1 MFGFNYIKFDS
12 MDYVI
17 HYRNG
22 KVRRKGNGL
31 SFFYFTANSSLV
43 SIPVK
48 NIDLPFIFEEI
59 TSDFQRVT
67 IQGQLTFKISKPDL
81 LSKQMDFTVN
91 SNKRHATD
99 DMEKLRQRLINEAQA
114 SVTGYINGIKVTEVL
129 TKQAEIGDVL
139 SKGLDKNQLITEL
152 GIQILSVNILSVKA
166 TPETARA
173 LEANTREAIQQD
185 ADEAIYGRR
194 NFAVEQERKIK
205 ESELNTE
212 IAVEEKNKQI
222 VEKKMN
228 TDVVKRENSR
238 KLKEMEVDAAI
249 SVEEKNKSLVEMKTE
264 NDKKEADAKAYL
276 LKATM
281 EVYKDVDWKII
292 SALNGDN
299 NAADNIAL
307 AFRELAGNSDKIGS
321 LNITPDLLDNLLIKR
336 ETQDV

>member
-31 SFFYFTANSSLV
+31 SFFYFAANSSLV

-59 TSDFQRVT
+59 TSDFQDVT
-67 IQGQLTFKISKPDL
+67 VQGQLTFKIKNPVL
-81 LSKQMDFTVN
+81 LSEQMDFTVDRN
-91 SNKRHATD
+91 RKHLTD

-114 SVTGYINGIKVTEVL
+114 SIAGFVNAIKITNVL
-129 TKQAEIGDVL
+129 TKQAEIGQEL
-139 SKGLDKNQLITEL
+139 SEGLASNQLIKGL
-152 GIQILSVNILSVKA
+152 GIEILGVRILSIKA
-166 TPETARA
+166 TPDTARA
-173 LEANTREAIQQD
+173 LEAKTREAIQQE

-222 VEKKMN
+222 VEKKME
-228 TDVVKRENSR
+228 TDLVKRENDR
-238 KLKEMEVDAAI
+238 KLKEMQIEAEI
-249 SVEEKNKSLVEMKTE
+249 SVEEKNKELVEMKTE
-264 NDKKEADAKAYL
+264 NEKKEADAQAYL
-276 LKATM
+276 LEAVM
-281 EVYKDVDWKII
+281 NVYKNVDWKIL
-292 SALNGDN
+292 SALQGQDN
-299 NAADNIAL
+299 NAASNIAL
-307 AFRELAGNSDKIGS
+307 AFRELAANSDKIGT
-321 LNITPDLLDNLLIKR
+321 LNITPDLLDTLLINK
-336 ETQDV
+336 TK